1 MALLFRIFLCLC
13 TLDILL
19 FKGSECLL
27 WARHSAKCGG
37 IKEEEDPVPTLEEFG
52 SKVLI
57 IFHTADQ
64 SLFNL
69 RFLLQSIFAS
79 YQYWRANTV
88 SYFSSHFYHLL
99 DGFCSAFLPSTFY
112 VSTQEPQMIKVW
124 KVKP

>member
-37 IKEEEDPVPTLEEFG
+37 IKGEEDPVPTLEKFG
-52 SKVLI
+52 SKVLV

-69 RFLLQSIFAS
+69 QFLLQSVFAS

-88 SYFSSHFYHLL
+88 SYFSSHFIIYLMAFALL
-99 DGFCSAFLPSTFY
+99 SYPLHFTYPHKRL
-112 VSTQEPQMIKVW
+112 K
-124 KVKP
+124 